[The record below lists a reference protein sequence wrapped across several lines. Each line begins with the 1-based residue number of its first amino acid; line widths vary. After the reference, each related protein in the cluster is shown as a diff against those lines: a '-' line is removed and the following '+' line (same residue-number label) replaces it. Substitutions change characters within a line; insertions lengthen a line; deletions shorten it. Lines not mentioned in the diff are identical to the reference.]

1 MHDLDM
7 LIIVPVKTMKLTQKS
22 TLQMV
27 VALMSFL
34 LQQTL
39 VVIIPWLTR
48 IIKCEDLRASKVAS
62 N

>member
-34 LQQTL
+34 VQQTL